1 MKKNKKL
8 ILTLSMTATLAMAFS
23 AYSLEP
29 RPITNPNVGLDG
41 AATMH
46 SDTYSSDTTPL
57 IGPLGLGSQRVKSK
71 SISLAAACPT
81 SLIRQDGHPLVLC
94 TNMFGL
100 NPVVHIL
107 NKDSGLSMA
116 SLNLPAGSLLGGVY
130 AYLDNQD
137 RLVMVDGKHNLVRVK
152 ARLDAS
158 RIIKRWKV
166 SIDESI
172 SLTEAVNSHCT
183 SDGESYL
190 ESNCDSV
197 VSINAGGLNDVWFV
211 TKQGLVGSYDTETA
225 EIKTLKLAA
234 GEEVHNSFSN
244 TLNGQAGIATNEAL
258 YLIALDEQ
266 GELVVQWRAKYDSGS
281 HRKPGQLSK
290 GTGATPTFFG
300 PETGSEYLMI
310 TDNNDFQ
317 TSLLVFKT
325 DAKQAELI
333 CQYPLFE
340 EGTSG
345 TENSAIGIG
354 RSVIVASTYGY
365 PYPRVPDGVPVAVPE
380 KTDFAGG
387 MTRIDLY
394 DDESGCSE
402 VWKNDL
408 RSSAVPKLSTADN
421 LIYTVERRNVMN
433 SPRAKLVDSFYF
445 TALNP
450 ETGTTLYQKRI
461 GGGFFSDT
469 LQMAGNIGPDQI
481 YWQGT
486 VGGMIRISPKP

>member
-1 MKKNKKL
+1 MNNKKL
-8 ILTLSMTATLAMAFS
+8 ILALSLTLSASAFT
-23 AYSLEP
+23 LEP
-29 RPITNPNVGLDG
+29 RPIPNPNVGLDG

-57 IGPLGLGSQRVKSK
+57 AGPLGLDSQRVKSK
-71 SISLAAACPT
+71 SVSLAAACPT
-81 SLIRQDGHPLVLC
+81 SLIRSDGHPLVLC

-107 NKDSGLSMA
+107 NKKSGLSMA
-116 SLNLPAGSLLGGVY
+116 KLNLPAGSLLGGVY
-130 AYLDNQD
+130 AYLDNED

-152 ARLDAS
+152 ARLDTR

-166 SIDESI
+166 SIDESV
-172 SLTEAVNSHCT
+172 SLTTVVNSHCA
-183 SDGESYL
+183 SAENMD
-190 ESNCDSV
+190 CDSV

-266 GELVVQWRAKYDSGS
+266 GELMIQWRAQYDSGS

-300 PETGSEYLMI
+300 PETGAEYLMI

-317 TSLLVFKT
+317 TSLLVYKT
-325 DAKQAELI
+325 DAEQAELI
-333 CQYPLFE
+333 CKYPLFE

-365 PYPRVPDGVPVAVPE
+365 PYPKVPDGVPAAVPE
-380 KTDFAGG
+380 KADFAGG
-387 MTRIDLY
+387 MIRIDLFA
-394 DDESGCSE
+394 DESGCSE
-402 VWKNDL
+402 VWQNDL

-433 SPRAKLVDSFYF
+433 SSKAKLVDSFYF

-450 ETGTTLYQKRI
+450 ETGMTLYQKRI

-469 LQMAGNIGPDQI
+469 LQMAGNIGPEQV

-486 VGGMIRISPKP
+486 VGGMIRISPK

>member
-1 MKKNKKL
+1 MNNKKL
-8 ILTLSMTATLAMAFS
+8 ILALSLTLSASAF
-23 AYSLEP
+23 ALEP
-29 RPITNPNVGLDG
+29 RPIPNPNVGLDG

-57 IGPLGLGSQRVKSK
+57 AGPLGLDSQRVKSK
-71 SISLAAACPT
+71 SVSLAAACPT
-81 SLIRQDGHPLVLC
+81 SLIRSDGHPLVLC

-107 NKDSGLSMA
+107 NKKSGLSMA
-116 SLNLPAGSLLGGVY
+116 KLNLPAGSLLGGVY
-130 AYLDNQD
+130 AYLDNED

-152 ARLDAS
+152 ARLDTR

-166 SIDESI
+166 SIDESV
-172 SLTEAVNSHCT
+172 SLTTAVNSHCA
-183 SDGESYL
+183 SAENMD
-190 ESNCDSV
+190 CDSV

-211 TKQGLVGSYDTETA
+211 TKQGLAGSYDTETA

-266 GELVVQWRAKYDSGS
+266 GELMIQWRAQYDSGS

-300 PETGSEYLMI
+300 PETGAEYLMI

-317 TSLLVFKT
+317 TSLLVYKT
-325 DAKQAELI
+325 DAQQAELI
-333 CQYPLFE
+333 CKYPLFE

-365 PYPRVPDGVPVAVPE
+365 PYPKVPDGAPAAVPE
-380 KTDFAGG
+380 KADFAGG
-387 MTRIDLY
+387 MIRIDLFA
-394 DDESGCSE
+394 DESGCSE
-402 VWKNDL
+402 VWQNDL

-433 SPRAKLVDSFYF
+433 SPKAKLVDSFYF

-450 ETGTTLYQKRI
+450 ETGMTLYQKRI

-469 LQMAGNIGPDQI
+469 LQMAGNIGPEQV

-486 VGGMIRISPKP
+486 VGGMIRISPK